1 MAALAAVRP
10 VQPIRSGGSASQWY
24 ASHTSLKRACR
35 CVVSTYGTSSVL
47 APGGSSGLSLSIFML
62 CCPGTTCSTSQ
73 CATISWGMLVAGYF
87 SADSPNPELHLSRGP
102 CGKDIE
108 ELVALALRDE
118 NQPDAE
124 DVRAFQSIVGA
135 LLYQRSYEYAPGRQ
149 LRHVGMLCRAMSRP
163 TPALMA
169 AALRVLGYL
178 DRTKDIGLRYEAS
191 DVELYGMSDSDWGVK
206 HSTSG

>member
-1 MAALAAVRP
+1 MKISLTLKMSERSRASSALF
-10 VQPIRSGGSASQWY
+10 
-24 ASHTSLKRACR
+24 
-35 CVVSTYGTSSVL
+35 ST
-47 APGGSSGLSLSIFML
+47 
-62 CCPGTTCSTSQ
+62 
-73 CATISWGMLVAGYF
+73 
-87 SADSPNPELHLSRGP
+87 
-102 CGKDIE
+102 
-108 ELVALALRDE
+108 
-118 NQPDAE
+118 
-124 DVRAFQSIVGA
+124 
-135 LLYQRSYEYAPGRQ
+135 QRSYEYAPGRQ